1 MQANRRSTSNEEIE
15 QKAGKPAP
23 AQEDAK
29 ETPAGNENSNP
40 VGDANDVN
48 STDEYSC

>member
-1 MQANRRSTSNEEIE
+1 MQENQQSNNDEIE

-23 AQEDAK
+23 ARQNAK

-40 VGDANDVN
+40 VGDANDVG
-48 STDEYSC
+48 STGDYSR